1 MSWCLWGEEPIREVG
16 RCHVEEGCGI
26 AKRLGGR
33 APRAGEQLCEG
44 SEAGMAS
51 CTAMQVSDGG
61 WGRGQCQVTGVDA
74 GQWGWLSELSELSIH
89 YLYKLFL
96 GLQGQVNCL
105 ELSVR

>member
-1 MSWCLWGEEPIREVG
+1 MSWCLRGEEPIREVG